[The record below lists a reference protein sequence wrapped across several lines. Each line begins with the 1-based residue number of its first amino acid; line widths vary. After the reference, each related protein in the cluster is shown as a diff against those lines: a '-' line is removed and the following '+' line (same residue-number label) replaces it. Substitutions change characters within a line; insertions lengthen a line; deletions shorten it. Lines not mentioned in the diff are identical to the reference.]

1 MAATRPASADAPTAD
16 GSGERPE
23 RRHRLLWAA
32 IFALL
37 AFAAYR
43 LVRSPAGPGFTT
55 YSGEAMATTW
65 QVTLPTG
72 AGEAET
78 ARAAAAAEECFA
90 LFRRLDLEL
99 SEWKEGSPLSAVNRA
114 AGVAPVAVPAELF
127 ELVARA
133 VAIGRETDGAFDV
146 SWAALWGLWDFR
158 AEPPVVP
165 ERAAIAARRALV
177 DYRRIVLD
185 PAARTLF
192 LPAAGMKLG
201 LGGIAKGYAL
211 ERAGALL
218 GERGFADFLLVSGG
232 QVYARGTRGGRA
244 WQVGVRDP
252 RGEREE
258 IFATLPLA
266 GGSLSTSADNES
278 FFVVDGVRY
287 HHILDPQTG
296 WPSRGLR
303 SATVLAADPTLAD
316 ALSTAVMVLGRERG
330 LAVARRLGAGALVI
344 DEQGDVSMTP
354 ELAAIVTQLH
364 PPRRS

>member
-1 MAATRPASADAPTAD
+1 MSSRAAGAGGR
-16 GSGERPE
+16 G
-23 RRHRLLWAA
+23 RLALVSLLVVG
-32 IFALL
+32 ALL
-37 AFAAYR
+37 ALQWIRAARTPRFAT
-43 LVRSPAGPGFTT
+43 FD
-55 YSGEAMATTW
+55 GEAMSTTW
-65 QVTLPTG
+65 QVTLPEG
-72 AGEAET
+72 VDPAVA
-78 ARAAAAAEECFA
+78 AKAAADCFE

-99 SEWKEGSPLSAVNRA
+99 SEWKEGSPLAAVNRA

-127 ELVARA
+127 DLVARG
-133 VAIGRETDGAFDV
+133 VEIGRETEGAFDV

-158 AEPPVVP
+158 AAAPAVP
-165 ERAAIAARRALV
+165 ESGAIAARRALV

-185 PAARTLF
+185 PVAHTLF
-192 LPAAGMKLG
+192 LPETGMKLG

-232 QVYARGTRGGRA
+232 QVYARGTRGGRP

-252 RGEREE
+252 RGERDE

-287 HHILDPQTG
+287 HHILDPRTG
-296 WPSRGLR
+296 WPSQGLR

-330 LAVARRLGAGALVI
+330 LAVAARLGAGAIVV
-344 DEQGDVSMTP
+344 DEQGEVAMTP
-354 ELAAIVTQLH
+354 ELAAILTLLH
-364 PPRRS
+364 SPRRG

>member
-1 MAATRPASADAPTAD
+1 MSSPAA
-16 GSGERPE
+16 GSGARG
-23 RRHRLLWAA
+23 R
-32 IFALL
+32 FALVSLLVVGGLL
-37 AFAAYR
+37 ALQWVRAARTPRFAT
-43 LVRSPAGPGFTT
+43 FD
-55 YSGEAMATTW
+55 GEAMSTTW
-65 QVTLPTG
+65 QVTLPG
-72 AGEAET
+72 SADPAS
-78 ARAAAAAEECFA
+78 AAQAAADCFE

-99 SEWKEGSPLSAVNRA
+99 SEWKEGSPLAAVNRA

-127 ELVARA
+127 DLVARA
-133 VAIGRETDGAFDV
+133 VEIGRETDGAFDV

-158 AEPPVVP
+158 AATPVVP
-165 ERAAIAARRALV
+165 DAAAIAARRALV

-192 LPAAGMKLG
+192 LPEAGMKLG

-232 QVYARGTRGGRA
+232 QVYARGTRGGRP

-252 RGEREE
+252 RGERDE
-258 IFATLPLA
+258 IFATLPLR

-278 FFVVDGVRY
+278 FFVADGVRY
-287 HHILDPQTG
+287 HHILDPRSG

-330 LAVARRLGAGALVI
+330 LAVAARLGAGAIVV
-344 DEQGDVSMTP
+344 DEQGETAMTP
-354 ELAAIVTQLH
+354 ELAAILTLLH

>member
-1 MAATRPASADAPTAD
+1 MSEPEAGG
-16 GSGERPE
+16 GSRG
-23 RRHRLLWAA
+23 RLALV
-32 IFALL
+32 ALL
-37 AFAAYR
+37 VVGALVALQIVRTARTPRFA
-43 LVRSPAGPGFTT
+43 SFE
-55 YSGEAMATTW
+55 GEAMATTW
-65 QVTLPTG
+65 QVTLP
-72 AGEAET
+72 AGGDPRA
-78 ARAAAAAEECFA
+78 AAAAAEECFA

-114 AGVAPVAVPAELF
+114 AGSAPVAVPEELF
-127 ELVARA
+127 DLVARA
-133 VAIGRETDGAFDV
+133 VEIGRQTEGAFDV

-158 AEPPVVP
+158 AAAPAVP
-165 ERAAIAARRALV
+165 EPAAIAARRALV

-185 PAARTLF
+185 RAARTVF
-192 LPAAGMKLG
+192 LPEAGMKIG

-211 ERAGALL
+211 ERAGKLL
-218 GERGFADFLLVSGG
+218 RERGFEDFLVVSGG

-244 WQVGVRDP
+244 WRVGVRDP

-278 FFVVDGVRY
+278 FFVIEGVRY

-296 WPSRGLR
+296 WPSKGLR

-330 LAVARRLGAGALVI
+330 LAVAERLGAGALTI
-344 DEQGDVSMTP
+344 DEHGEVAMTP
-354 ELAAIVTQLH
+354 ELAAIVTLQH
-364 PPRRS
+364 SPRRD